1 MVPLV
6 HPKQRWAGGCRAP
19 VACLAFCR
27 DFATVVAASDA
38 LRTGMC
44 VCYCTFSACWR
55 GGCQCLR
62 CLPRGQLA
70 LCRSLQ
76 RARTCGPTWV
86 WLSGE
91 CAAANEPGAMPRLQQ
106 RDEAFVPVWHCLAT
120 RTSDE
125 HCFVSRPGSLMFSKQ
140 CAVIQHRSGCLA
152 DCCQLRQSART
163 CWASLFCV
171 ACTCHSDSRLGV
183 VGYHVCILL
192 FCGSQGVSGLLV
204 GHRVKPVGHCVLES
218 G

>member
-1 MVPLV
+1 MQYGTSPYGAGHLCACTVTQQTARNPMLSAMQSLDTFNMRACAAWWSMHGLADLAACWFAACTPASASSLCSTAVHVEAGLMVPLV
-6 HPKQRWAGGCRAP
+6 HPKQRLAGGCRAP

-27 DFATVVAASDA
+27 DFATAVAASDA

-106 RDEAFVPVWHCLAT
+106 RDEAFVPVWHCVSLAL
-120 RTSDE
+120 
-125 HCFVSRPGSLMFSKQ
+125 P
-140 CAVIQHRSGCLA
+140 
-152 DCCQLRQSART
+152 
-163 CWASLFCV
+163 
-171 ACTCHSDSRLGV
+171 CHS
-183 VGYHVCILL
+183 H
-192 FCGSQGVSGLLV
+192 
-204 GHRVKPVGHCVLES
+204 E
-218 G
+218 